1 MFRYGAHNEVT
12 DEMCNFYYIRKNV
25 GVFREAAEQSNKSN
39 KFNLSIDISNK
50 TAQELAH

>member
-1 MFRYGAHNEVT
+1 MSIPLYCIIGCYKKKFCWCGRVAG
-12 DEMCNFYYIRKNV
+12 
-25 GVFREAAEQSNKSN
+25 QSNKSN